1 MTQEKRKLLIKD
13 LSARLAYELM
23 VNFEIDT
30 SYDTCYDSVYQTSQ
44 FDGEL
49 FEINQDGVVNVL
61 PCGDDELL
69 IDYINEQI
77 DAEPLEVEYVMPYLR
92 SMSSMTKEEEEEL
105 RLLKNALVSCDEA
118 NDEKFYGIINE
129 IDEFYYSHYLDSH
142 NLIPKD
148 LALEA
153 PEDMYKDK
161 LNSLKK

>member
-1 MTQEKRKLLIKD
+1 
-13 LSARLAYELM
+13 M

-69 IDYINEQI
+69 VDYINEQI

-92 SMSSMTKEEEEEL
+92 PMSSMTKEEEDEL

-118 NDEKFYGIINE
+118 NNEKFHGIINE

-153 PEDMYKDK
+153 PEEMYRDK

>member
-1 MTQEKRKLLIKD
+1 MTQEERTLLIKD
-13 LSARLAYELM
+13 LSARLPYELII
-23 VNFEIDT
+23 NFEIDT

-69 IDYINEQI
+69 VDYINEQI

-92 SMSSMTKEEEEEL
+92 PMSSMTKEEEDEL

-118 NDEKFYGIINE
+118 NNEKFHGIINE

-153 PEDMYKDK
+153 PEEMYRDK

>member
-1 MTQEKRKLLIKD
+1 MTQEERTLLIKD
-13 LSARLAYELM
+13 LSARLPYELM

-49 FEINQDGVVNVL
+49 FEINQDGVVDVL

-69 IDYINEQI
+69 VDYINEQI

-92 SMSSMTKEEEEEL
+92 PMYSMTKEEEDEL

-142 NLIPKD
+142 NLIPKS

-153 PEDMYKDK
+153 PADMYKEK